1 MEGNEVEEDE
11 DEEEGHEALEVEVE
25 VEVEVDA
32 PPTAHR
38 SPNPALSSPLKS
50 ITSSLIVKSIA
61 VLPELDLTPLR
72 DANSVRSKGRSGP
85 R

>member
-11 DEEEGHEALEVEVE
+11 DEGQEA

-38 SPNPALSSPLKS
+38 SPSPALSSPLRS
-50 ITSSLIVKSIA
+50 ITSSLFVKSIA
-61 VLPELDLTPLR
+61 VLSELDLTPLR
-72 DANSVRSKGRSGP
+72 EARGRSGP

>member
-1 MEGNEVEEDE
+1 MVEGNEVEEDE
-11 DEEEGHEALEVEVE
+11 DEEEGHEE

-50 ITSSLIVKSIA
+50 ITSSLLVKSIA
-61 VLPELDLTPLR
+61 VLTELGLDLTLLK
-72 DANSVRSKGRSGP
+72 DVKSVRSKGRSGP